1 MENEFHKQMA
11 EDFTCLDNPT
21 KLHGS
26 QGCYLGHLQN
36 LVKSWTTRTSLLFYA
51 FLIIGCKLQSFV
63 HHLKTLFS
71 ARKKSNEKKTQPVKL
86 WDILKFCLN
95 WS

>member
-26 QGCYLGHLQN
+26 QGCYLDYLEISSN
-36 LVKSWTTRTSLLFYA
+36 LEPHELRLLFYA
-51 FLIIGCKLQSFV
+51 FL
-63 HHLKTLFS
+63 KTFL
-71 ARKKSNEKKTQPVKL
+71 V
-86 WDILKFCLN
+86 
-95 WS
+95 

>member
-26 QGCYLGHLQN
+26 QECYLGHLQN
-36 LVKSWTTRTSLLFYA
+36 LVKS
-51 FLIIGCKLQSFV
+51 
-63 HHLKTLFS
+63 
-71 ARKKSNEKKTQPVKL
+71 
-86 WDILKFCLN
+86 
-95 WS
+95 

>member
-36 LVKSWTTRTSLLFYA
+36 LVKSWTTRTSVTFLCVLKNLFG
-51 FLIIGCKLQSFV
+51 IIGCKLVVCSPF
-63 HHLKTLFS
+63 KNSIFG
-71 ARKKSNEKKTQPVKL
+71 KKKKVMKKKPT
-86 WDILKFCLN
+86 
-95 WS
+95 S

>member
-26 QGCYLGHLQN
+26 QGIYKISSN
-36 LVKSWTTRTSLLFYA
+36 LEPHELRLLFYA
-51 FLIIGCKLQSFV
+51 FL
-63 HHLKTLFS
+63 KTFLVF
-71 ARKKSNEKKTQPVKL
+71 
-86 WDILKFCLN
+86 N
-95 WS
+95 WL

>member
-36 LVKSWTTRTSLLFYA
+36 LVKSWTTRTSVTFLCVLKNLFKNSI
-51 FLIIGCKLQSFV
+51 FG
-63 HHLKTLFS
+63 
-71 ARKKSNEKKTQPVKL
+71 KKKKVMKKKNNQL
-86 WDILKFCLN
+86 SYEIF
-95 WS
+95 

>member
-26 QGCYLGHLQN
+26 QGCYLIRSSTKSRQILNHTNFVTFLCVLKN
-36 LVKSWTTRTSLLFYA
+36 LFG
-51 FLIIGCKLQSFV
+51 IIGCKL
-63 HHLKTLFS
+63 
-71 ARKKSNEKKTQPVKL
+71 
-86 WDILKFCLN
+86 
-95 WS
+95 

>member
-26 QGCYLGHLQN
+26 QGCYLGNLQN
-36 LVKSWTTRTSLLFYA
+36 LVKSWTTRTSVTFLCVLKNLFG
-51 FLIIGCKLQSFV
+51 IIGCKLQSFV
-63 HHLKTLFS
+63 HHLKTLFFG
-71 ARKKSNEKKTQPVKL
+71 KKKKVMKKKNNQL
-86 WDILKFCLN
+86 SYEIF
-95 WS
+95 

>member
-21 KLHGS
+21 NIHGS

-36 LVKSWTTRTSLLFYA
+36 LVKSWTTRTSLLFYP
-51 FLIIGCKLQSFV
+51 F
-63 HHLKTLFS
+63 LKT
-71 ARKKSNEKKTQPVKL
+71 
-86 WDILKFCLN
+86 ILV
-95 WS
+95 